1 MARNG
6 VKQRWPETWKGIV
19 PRTSPAPTSF
29 ARSHSNVSI
38 FGTST
43 TARECTIDLSVN
55 RVTIRCEFRNA
66 LLLGA
71 GKGGFRRPTTKDA
84 WTRTSV

>member
-43 TARECTIDLSVN
+43 TARECTIDL
-55 RVTIRCEFRNA
+55 NA
-66 LLLGA
+66 LTGLR
-71 GKGGFRRPTTKDA
+71 FDA
-84 WTRTSV
+84 NSGMLCS